1 MAIHLRHR
9 LAAPSPGL
17 RAARDLL
24 VRLRLWLAARLWALR
39 AAPARRRLRAAVP
52 GLRPVACG
60 RVRLYGRTVAG
71 YTAADAAAAD
81 LEQVCALLEAAG
93 VPYFLV
99 PAEQG
104 PGVPRPVVGVEES
117 YRAAVLAGARE
128 HFARSAGYV
137 GAVGADGTV
146 TSAVLW
152 ADGRLPRA
160 LRAAPVLRAGL
171 VRLGPGGQVLGGLE
185 TGCDIEFW
193 RYGRE
198 LGADPAHL
206 TVPGT
211 RLQDD
216 YGPALVAPRRNAV
229 SEVLPTGAWQ
239 SAAVTPPYPAAVTP
253 PHPAPVTPPHP
264 APVTPA
270 HPAAVTPPH
279 PAPVTPAHPPAV
291 TGQRPAT
298 VAGEYPSAV
307 AGQYPPVVAGEQA
320 LSVTG
325 KCPSGPA
332 GEQPPLPTGPTGQ
345 SPAGPMGQ
353 PSVVPTGQP
362 AAGPMGQ
369 PSVVPTG
376 QPAAVPTEQFPAAPT
391 AQPPA
396 TQAGQAPT
404 GLAPSR
410 RAVPTFAAF
419 AEPGIDQVCFPVDAV
434 YTWVDGDD
442 PVMAVKRRA
451 HQALSDNVIAPRET
465 GASRY
470 TSHDELKYALR
481 SLEMYAG
488 FVRHV
493 YLVTDSQTPAWLDP
507 DAEGLTIVDHRD
519 ILPADALPV
528 FNSHAIESRLH
539 RIPGLSEHYLYFND
553 DVFIN
558 RPVRAEHFFHGN
570 GIARIPLSPLKL
582 GVGAPHPLE
591 PAPNSAGKNAREVIR
606 RFHGR
611 YVTHKSLH
619 TPHPQLLSVMREMES
634 LGIEELERTSYS
646 RFRSTSDVAPAST
659 LHHHWAIATGRAVP
673 ADYSFRYVQLGTP
686 DMRRRL
692 ARLAAGED
700 VDFFCLNDVDTA
712 PADRAAA
719 QAAIRAFLERKY
731 PFPSRFER
739 APRTASYP
747 AAPREASRRRPA
759 PRRVRSR
766 RVSGAGPM
774 DAAC

>member
-1 MAIHLRHR
+1 MAIDLRHR
-9 LAAPSPGL
+9 LAAPTPGL
-17 RAARDLL
+17 RAVRDLL
-24 VRLRLWLAARLWALR
+24 VRLRLWLWARLWVLR

-52 GLRPVACG
+52 GLRRVACG
-60 RVRLYGRTVAG
+60 PVRLYGRAVAG
-71 YTAADAAAAD
+71 YTAAEAAAAD
-81 LEQVCALLEAAG
+81 LEQVRALLESAG

-104 PGVPRPVVGVEES
+104 PGVPRPVVGVAES
-117 YRAAVLAGARE
+117 YRQAVLAQAGR
-128 HFARSAGYV
+128 HFAHSAAYV
-137 GAVGADGTV
+137 GAVAPDGAV

-160 LRAAPVLRAGL
+160 LRGAPVLRAGL

-185 TGCDIEFW
+185 AGCDIEFW

-216 YGPALVAPRRNAV
+216 FGPALVAPRRNAV
-229 SEVLPTGAWQ
+229 SEVLPADSWQ
-239 SAAVTPPYPAAVTP
+239 PAAESGRT
-253 PHPAPVTPPHP
+253 
-264 APVTPA
+264 
-270 HPAAVTPPH
+270 AV
-279 PAPVTPAHPPAV
+279 
-291 TGQRPAT
+291 
-298 VAGEYPSAV
+298 V
-307 AGQYPPVVAGEQA
+307 AGQDPGTAPEQPLVAMPEQSTA
-320 LSVTG
+320 AEAG
-325 KCPSGPA
+325 RMPA
-332 GEQPPLPTGPTGQ
+332 GAGGPW
-345 SPAGPMGQ
+345 SAG
-353 PSVVPTGQP
+353 
-362 AAGPMGQ
+362 
-369 PSVVPTG
+369 
-376 QPAAVPTEQFPAAPT
+376 
-391 AQPPA
+391 
-396 TQAGQAPT
+396 
-404 GLAPSR
+404 
-410 RAVPTFAAF
+410 PTFAAF
-419 AEPGIDQVCFPVDAV
+419 AGPGIDQVCFPVDAV

-488 FVRHV
+488 FIRNI
-493 YLVTDSQTPAWLDP
+493 YLVTDSQVPSWLDP
-507 DAEGLTIVDHRD
+507 DAAGLTVVDHRD

-539 RIPGLSEHYLYFND
+539 HIPGLSEQYLYFND

-558 RPVRAEHFFHGN
+558 RPVRAENFFHGN

-634 LGIEELERTSYS
+634 LGIEELQRTSYS
-646 RFRSTSDVAPAST
+646 RFRSTTDVAPAST

-673 ADYSFRYVQLGTP
+673 AEYSFRYVQLGTP

-719 QAAIRAFLERKY
+719 QTAIRTFLERKY

-739 APRTASYP
+739 AARTPSYP
-747 AAPREASRRRPA
+747 AAGREAPVRRRRP
-759 PRRVRSR
+759 SR
-766 RVSGAGPM
+766 RTSARGPM
-774 DAAC
+774 DAVR

>member
-17 RAARDLL
+17 RTARDLL
-24 VRLRLWLAARLWALR
+24 VRLRLWLSARLWALR

-52 GLRPVACG
+52 GLRRVACG

-81 LEQVCALLEAAG
+81 LEQMCALLEAAG

-117 YRAAVLAGARE
+117 YRAAVLAGARR

-253 PHPAPVTPPHP
+253 PHPAPVTP
-264 APVTPA
+264 A
-270 HPAAVTPPH
+270 HPS
-279 PAPVTPAHPPAV
+279 AV

-298 VAGEYPSAV
+298 VAGEQAPSVAGPYPSAV
-307 AGQYPPVVAGEQA
+307 AGEQAPSVAGPY
-320 LSVTG
+320 
-325 KCPSGPA
+325 PSAPA
-332 GEQPPLPTGPTGQ
+332 GEQPPLPTVPTGQ
-345 SPAGPMGQ
+345 SPTVPMGQ
-353 PSVVPTGQP
+353 PS
-362 AAGPMGQ
+362 AA
-369 PSVVPTG
+369 PTG

-396 TQAGQAPT
+396 TPAAQAPT

-539 RIPGLSEHYLYFND
+539 HIPGLSEHYLYFND

-719 QAAIRAFLERKY
+719 QAAIRAFLERKF

-766 RVSGAGPM
+766 RVSGAGSM

>member
-1 MAIHLRHR
+1 MAIDLRHR
-9 LAAPSPGL
+9 MAAPPPGL

-24 VRLRLWLAARLWALR
+24 ARLRLWLAARLWALR

-52 GLRPVACG
+52 GLRRVVCG
-60 RVRLYGRTVAG
+60 PVRLYGRTVAG

-99 PAEQG
+99 PAEPG
-104 PGVPRPVVGVEES
+104 PGVPRPVVGVAES
-117 YRAAVLAGARE
+117 YRAAVLARARQ
-128 HFARSAGYV
+128 HFAHGAAFV
-137 GAVGADGTV
+137 GAVGPDGAV

-152 ADGRLPRA
+152 ADGKLPRA
-160 LRAAPVLRAGL
+160 LRGAPVLRAGL

-193 RYGRE
+193 RYGRD

-206 TVPGT
+206 TVPGS

-216 YGPALVAPRRNAV
+216 FGPALVAPRRNAV
-229 SEVLPTGAWQ
+229 SEVLPATAWQ
-239 SAAVTPPYPAAVTP
+239 PA
-253 PHPAPVTPPHP
+253 
-264 APVTPA
+264 
-270 HPAAVTPPH
+270 
-279 PAPVTPAHPPAV
+279 
-291 TGQRPAT
+291 
-298 VAGEYPSAV
+298 S
-307 AGQYPPVVAGEQA
+307 
-320 LSVTG
+320 L
-325 KCPSGPA
+325 
-332 GEQPPLPTGPTGQ
+332 
-345 SPAGPMGQ
+345 
-353 PSVVPTGQP
+353 TGQP
-362 AAGPMGQ
+362 ASLTEERSSLAEQRSSLAEQPASLTEQRSSLAEQRSSLAEQPASLTEERSSLAEQPVSPAGQRQGTPAEPRPAAAGQ
-369 PSVVPTG
+369 QPAASTGRQPASVTGPQSPSLTG
-376 QPAAVPTEQFPAAPT
+376 QPPAAVAGARVAA
-391 AQPPA
+391 AA
-396 TQAGQAPT
+396 VARSSAVVAAWRR
-404 GLAPSR
+404 GL
-410 RAVPTFAAF
+410 PTFAAF

-434 YTWVDGDD
+434 FTWVDGDD
-442 PVMAVKRRA
+442 PEMAAKRRA

-470 TSHDELKYALR
+470 TSHDELRYALR

-488 FVRHV
+488 FIRHV

-507 DAEGLTIVDHRD
+507 QAPGLTVVDHRD

-539 RIPGLSEHYLYFND
+539 HIPGLSEHYLYFND

-611 YVTHKSLH
+611 YATHKSLH
-619 TPHPQLLSVMREMES
+619 TPHPQLLSVMREMED
-634 LGIEELERTSYS
+634 LGIEELERTAYS
-646 RFRSTSDVAPAST
+646 RFRSTADVAPAST

-673 ADYSFRYVQLGTP
+673 AEYRFRYVQLGTP

-700 VDFFCLNDVDTA
+700 VDFFCLNDVDTD

-719 QAAIRAFLERKY
+719 QAAIRAFLERRF
-731 PFPSRFER
+731 PFPSRFEG
-739 APRTASYP
+739 APARTAPYP
-747 AAPREASRRRPA
+747 ASAHEVPRGRTSRRRA
-759 PRRVRSR
+759 GRPRRRAQPAGREETR
-766 RVSGAGPM
+766 RF
-774 DAAC
+774 D

>member
-1 MAIHLRHR
+1 MAIDVRHR
-9 LAAPSPGL
+9 LASPSPGP
-17 RAARDLL
+17 RAVRDLL
-24 VRLRLWLAARLWALR
+24 RPLSRPLGRLRLWLAARLWALR

-52 GLRPVACG
+52 GVRRVACG
-60 RVRLYGRTVAG
+60 PVRLYGFTVAA
-71 YTAADAAAAD
+71 YTAAEAAATD
-81 LEQVCALLEAAG
+81 LEQVCAALEAAG

-99 PAEQG
+99 PAEPG
-104 PGVPRPVVGVEES
+104 PGVPRPVVGVEEP
-117 YRAAVLAGARE
+117 YRAAVLARARE
-128 HFARSAGYV
+128 HFARGAGYV
-137 GAVGADGTV
+137 GAVGPDGAE

-152 ADGRLPRA
+152 ADGKLPRA
-160 LRAAPVLRAGL
+160 LRCAPVLRAGV
-171 VRLGPGGQVLGGLE
+171 VRLGPCGQVLGGLE
-185 TGCDIEFW
+185 AGCDIEFW

-211 RLQDD
+211 SLQDD
-216 YGPALVAPRRNAV
+216 FGPALVAPRRNAV
-229 SEVLPTGAWQ
+229 SEVLPPTARE
-239 SAAVTPPYPAAVTP
+239 PAEA
-253 PHPAPVTPPHP
+253 
-264 APVTPA
+264 
-270 HPAAVTPPH
+270 
-279 PAPVTPAHPPAV
+279 
-291 TGQRPAT
+291 
-298 VAGEYPSAV
+298 
-307 AGQYPPVVAGEQA
+307 AGQQPLPPTGEQP
-320 LSVTG
+320 L
-325 KCPSGPA
+325 GPA
-332 GEQPPLPTGPTGQ
+332 GEQSCVSAGRQ
-345 SPAGPMGQ
+345 SSTCAGRQ
-353 PSVVPTGQP
+353 PSASPGE
-362 AAGPMGQ
+362 Q
-369 PSVVPTG
+369 PSALPEQRTPT
-376 QPAAVPTEQFPAAPT
+376 T
-391 AQPPA
+391 
-396 TQAGQAPT
+396 AGQQPSAPPGRRPPT
-404 GLAPSR
+404 PAERHGTAPGARCSL
-410 RAVPTFAAF
+410 PTFAVF

-451 HQALSDNVIAPRET
+451 HQALSDDVIAPRET

-488 FVRHV
+488 FIRNV
-493 YLVTDSQTPAWLDP
+493 YLVTDAQTPAWLNP
-507 DAEGLTIVDHRD
+507 DAAGLTVIDHRD

-539 RIPGLSEHYLYFND
+539 HIPGLSEHYLYFND

-558 RPVRAEHFFHGN
+558 HPVRAENFFHGN

-591 PAPNSAGKNAREVIR
+591 LAPNSAGKNAREVIR

-619 TPHPQLLSVMREMES
+619 TPHPQLMSVMREMEG
-634 LGIEELERTSYS
+634 LGIEELERTAYS

-659 LHHHWAIATGRAVP
+659 LHHHWAIATGRAIP

-700 VDFFCLNDVDTA
+700 VDFFCLNDVDTD

-719 QAAIRAFLERKY
+719 RSAIRAFLERKY

-739 APRTASYP
+739 AARATSHPSAPSAPSVSSAPTRPRP
-747 AAPREASRRRPA
+747 PLRPH
-759 PRRVRSR
+759 R
-766 RVSGAGPM
+766 AGRA
-774 DAAC
+774 DAARPWLD

>member
-1 MAIHLRHR
+1 MAIDVRHR
-9 LAAPSPGL
+9 LASPSPGP
-17 RAARDLL
+17 RAVRDLL
-24 VRLRLWLAARLWALR
+24 RPLSRLLGRLRLWLAARLWALR

-52 GLRPVACG
+52 GLRRVAC
-60 RVRLYGRTVAG
+60 RPVRLYGLTVAA
-71 YTAADAAAAD
+71 YTAVEAAATD
-81 LEQVCALLEAAG
+81 LEQVCAALEAAG

-99 PAEQG
+99 PAEPG
-104 PGVPRPVVGVEES
+104 PGVPRPVVGVEEP
-117 YRAAVLAGARE
+117 YRAAVLARARE
-128 HFARSAGYV
+128 HFARGAGYV
-137 GAVGADGTV
+137 GAVGPDGAV

-152 ADGRLPRA
+152 ADGKLPRA
-160 LRAAPVLRAGL
+160 LRCAPVLRAGV
-171 VRLGPGGQVLGGLE
+171 VRLGPCGQVLGGLE
-185 TGCDIEFW
+185 AGCDIEFW

-211 RLQDD
+211 SLQDD
-216 YGPALVAPRRNAV
+216 FGPALVAPRRNAV
-229 SEVLPTGAWQ
+229 SEVLPPTAREPAGA
-239 SAAVTPPYPAAVTP
+239 
-253 PHPAPVTPPHP
+253 
-264 APVTPA
+264 
-270 HPAAVTPPH
+270 
-279 PAPVTPAHPPAV
+279 
-291 TGQRPAT
+291 TGQQPL
-298 VAGEYPSAV
+298 
-307 AGQYPPVVAGEQA
+307 PPTGEQP
-320 LSVTG
+320 LDPVG
-325 KCPSGPA
+325 KQPLGPA
-332 GEQPPLPTGPTGQ
+332 GEQSCVSAGRQ
-345 SPAGPMGQ
+345 SSTCAGRQ
-353 PSVVPTGQP
+353 PS
-362 AAGPMGQ
+362 ASAGEQ
-369 PSVVPTG
+369 PSGSPGEQPSALPEQRTPT
-376 QPAAVPTEQFPAAPT
+376 T
-391 AQPPA
+391 
-396 TQAGQAPT
+396 AGQQPSAPPGRRPPT
-404 GLAPSR
+404 PAERHGTAPGARCSL
-410 RAVPTFAAF
+410 PTFAVF

-451 HQALSDNVIAPRET
+451 HQALSDDVIAPRET

-488 FVRHV
+488 FIRNV
-493 YLVTDSQTPAWLDP
+493 YLVTDAQTPAWLNP
-507 DAEGLTIVDHRD
+507 DAVGLTVIDHRD

-539 RIPGLSEHYLYFND
+539 HIPGLSEHYLYFND

-558 RPVRAEHFFHGN
+558 HPVRAENFFHGN

-619 TPHPQLLSVMREMES
+619 TPHPQLMSVMREMEG
-634 LGIEELERTSYS
+634 LGIEELERTAYS

-659 LHHHWAIATGRAVP
+659 LHHHWAIATGRAIP

-700 VDFFCLNDVDTA
+700 VDFFCLNDVDTD

-719 QAAIRAFLERKY
+719 RSAIRAFLERKY

-739 APRTASYP
+739 AARATSHPSAPSAPSVSSAPTRPRP
-747 AAPREASRRRPA
+747 PLRPH
-759 PRRVRSR
+759 R
-766 RVSGAGPM
+766 AGRA
-774 DAAC
+774 DAARPWLD

>member
-1 MAIHLRHR
+1 MAIDLRHR
-9 LAAPSPGL
+9 LTAPSPGL
-17 RAARDLL
+17 RAVRDLL
-24 VRLRLWLAARLWALR
+24 LRLRLWLSARLWALR

-52 GLRPVACG
+52 GLRRVACG
-60 RVRLYGRTVAG
+60 PARLYGGTVAG
-71 YTAADAAAAD
+71 YTAAQAAAAD
-81 LEQVCALLEAAG
+81 LDQVCALLETAG

-104 PGVPRPVVGVEES
+104 PGAPGVPRPVVGVEES
-117 YRAAVLAGARE
+117 YRAAVLAGARR
-128 HFARSAGYV
+128 HFARSAAYV
-137 GAVGADGTV
+137 GAVGADGAV

-160 LRAAPVLRAGL
+160 LRGAPVLRAGL

-193 RYGRE
+193 RYGRD
-198 LGADPAHL
+198 LGRDPAHL

-216 YGPALVAPRRNAV
+216 FGPSLVAPRRNAV
-229 SEVLPTGAWQ
+229 SEVLPAGARQPTGAVPRQ
-239 SAAVTPPYPAAVTP
+239 SSVMPAEQSSVM
-253 PHPAPVTPPHP
+253 PA
-264 APVTPA
+264 
-270 HPAAVTPPH
+270 
-279 PAPVTPAHPPAV
+279 
-291 TGQRPAT
+291 
-298 VAGEYPSAV
+298 
-307 AGQYPPVVAGEQA
+307 EQ
-320 LSVTG
+320 LSVM
-325 KCPSGPA
+325 PA
-332 GEQPPLPTGPTGQ
+332 EQSSAMPAEQ
-345 SPAGPMGQ
+345 S
-353 PSVVPTGQP
+353 SVMSAEQSSAT
-362 AAGPMGQ
+362 AAHQ
-369 PSVVPTG
+369 SSST
-376 QPAAVPTEQFPAAPT
+376 AAH
-391 AQPPA
+391 QPPA
-396 TQAGQAPT
+396 TLAGAP
-404 GLAPSR
+404 AR
-410 RAVPTFAAF
+410 RPLPTFPAF

-488 FVRHV
+488 FIRHV
-493 YLVTDSQTPAWLDP
+493 YLVTDSQTPSWLDP
-507 DAEGLTIVDHRD
+507 EAEGLTVVDHRD

-539 RIPGLSEHYLYFND
+539 HIPGLSEHYLYFND

-558 RPVRAEHFFHGN
+558 RPVGAERFFHGN

-646 RFRSTSDVAPAST
+646 RFRSTTDVAPAST
-659 LHHHWAIATGRAVP
+659 LHHHWAIATGRGVP
-673 ADYSFRYVQLGTP
+673 AEYSFRYVQLGTP

-719 QAAIRAFLERKY
+719 QEAIRAFLERKY

-739 APRTASYP
+739 AARTTSYP
-747 AAPREASRRRPA
+747 APAPARRGRKASRRRPA
-759 PRRVRSR
+759 
-766 RVSGAGPM
+766 
-774 DAAC
+774 AARLTRTAN